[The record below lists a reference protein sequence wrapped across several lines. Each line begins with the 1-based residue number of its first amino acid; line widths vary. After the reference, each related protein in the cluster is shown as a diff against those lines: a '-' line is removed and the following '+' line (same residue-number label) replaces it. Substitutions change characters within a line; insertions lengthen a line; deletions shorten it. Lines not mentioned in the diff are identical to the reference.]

1 MTRDTCSLILPDQK
15 VLLQNRQD
23 PYLFTREKIAR
34 TLIEY
39 TLLDSYHNFNF
50 HGIPY
55 PFVSPSKLRP
65 GTPTNAKEFELQNS
79 ALVILVDGT
88 IPEKMRKNFRF
99 REGNR
104 LYKENLIEVAPDLT
118 ELNQYKWSM
127 RHTNHEKFNALLKML
142 LPLDYALLVQRIEDG
157 ESWPFELTH
166 FHVKVER
173 LLDNAIRGLAV
184 YLNYIEHSL
193 YERGE
198 EYVDL
203 LEKKFFEYFNF
214 YHNASGRR
222 CAAAL
227 AAQLLAWKKIPATV
241 FISSQQTRRLTF
253 LTTSSSSEEIVIEQ
267 YLLLKV
273 DAELQEQLT
282 NSSKNWPV
290 DILKDFLF
298 HGPDQSTVAILRAR
312 FEHTEASRPTLADQ
326 PVRTVNPREKW
337 IRLKDEALI
346 PIHSKQS
353 AKIGCSLVYRRP
365 VSELEIK
372 QGSN

>member
-1 MTRDTCSLILPDQK
+1 MTKDSCSLILPDAQ
-15 VLLQNRQD
+15 VLSQSRQD
-23 PYLFTREKIAR
+23 PYLVTREKIAR
-34 TLIEY
+34 NLIEY
-39 TLLDSYHNFNF
+39 TLLDSYHNFNAQ
-50 HGIPY
+50 GIPY

-65 GTPTNAKEFELQNS
+65 GSPTNAKEFELQNS

-104 LYKENLIEVAPDLT
+104 LYKENLLEVAPDLS
-118 ELNQYKWSM
+118 ELHQYKWSM
-127 RHTNHEKFNALLKML
+127 RHTNHEKFNSLLKML
-142 LPLDYALLVQRIEDG
+142 LPLDYALLVQRTADG
-157 ESWPFELTH
+157 EAWPFELTH

-173 LLDNAIRGLAV
+173 LLDNAIRGLAL
-184 YLNYIEHSL
+184 YLNYIEQSL

-198 EYVDL
+198 EYVDI

-222 CAAAL
+222 CAASL

-253 LTTSSSSEEIVIEQ
+253 LTTSSTSEEIAIEQ

-273 DAELQEQLT
+273 DAELLAQL
-282 NSSKNWPV
+282 NAASKNWPL
-290 DILKDFLF
+290 DIHRDFLF
-298 HGPDQSTVAILRAR
+298 QGPDQSTVAILRAR
-312 FEHTEASRPTLADQ
+312 FEHTEAGRPTSPDH

-337 IRLKDEALI
+337 IRLKDESLVS
-346 PIHSKQS
+346 IHSGQ
-353 AKIGCSLVYRRP
+353 AARINCSLVYRRLA
-365 VSELEIK
+365 SDTENKI
-372 QGSN
+372 G